1 MKCTVGFMNVYC
13 EDIPPKRQHRVDE
26 TPSPEVE
33 CEARHH
39 VLGDHL
45 SKTIETFR
53 GMIDDA
59 KRVAGLR

>member
-1 MKCTVGFMNVYC
+1 MSVSC
-13 EDIPPKRQHRVDE
+13 EGISPKRQHRVDE
-26 TPSPEVE
+26 NPSPEVE
-33 CEARHH
+33 NETRHH

-59 KRVAGLR
+59 KQVAGLR

>member
-1 MKCTVGFMNVYC
+1 MSVSC
-13 EDIPPKRQHRVDE
+13 EGLSPKRQHRVDE

-33 CEARHH
+33 YEARHH
-39 VLGDHL
+39 VLGDHP